1 MHCTASHD
9 GHEVKWWTSKEGLL
23 RDPKRAREFRITGV
37 QSPLTLSESSRQE
50 RRGRMRRRRRFK
62 SVSVRLLL
70 TETAD
75 PGLRAS
81 TCGDKWH
88 ESGTMCP
95 SHGDRDAQ
103 NAWHES
109 HAFDC
114 AHLTVDQDPRPS
126 LRLCLHLL
134 HNLEE
139 ILKVLASVVAVCL
152 HTPCTP

>member
-114 AHLTVDQDPRPS
+114 ASIFFTTSRKS
-126 LRLCLHLL
+126 LKSLLVLLLCACTPPAHRSHHALLCL
-134 HNLEE
+134 
-139 ILKVLASVVAVCL
+139 
-152 HTPCTP
+152 PP

>member
-109 HAFDC
+109 G
-114 AHLTVDQDPRPS
+114 TMRPS

>member
-103 NAWHES
+103 NAWHGGRDAQNAWHES
-109 HAFDC
+109 G
-114 AHLTVDQDPRPS
+114 TMRPS

>member
-1 MHCTASHD
+1 MGGC
-9 GHEVKWWTSKEGLL
+9 
-23 RDPKRAREFRITGV
+23 
-37 QSPLTLSESSRQE
+37 ESVAGS
-50 RRGRMRRRRRFK
+50 K
-62 SVSVRLLL
+62 SVSVPVLL
-70 TETAD
+70 TETIARAEGVKHRKQPALPRAASTAAWKGEAPHPPAG
-75 PGLRAS
+75 PGLRAN